1 MNSAC
6 LKLCLVLI
14 LACLP
19 ISAQR
24 SQSPLPPPQIAR
36 ALGCL
41 FPMDDFT
48 TKFLRLGKHQGFRY
62 RFIDGPIPNTG
73 DETLKHHFA
82 SITLFDE
89 RQTRAILYT
98 VILDGATTQVDQWH
112 YLLVRSRGNWKAE
125 RGPSG
130 PGTWAAVEDFMN
142 RSQALPVRSLRPS
155 DLRTQAE
162 SCSAGRILTA
172 E

>member
-14 LACLP
+14 FACLP
-19 ISAQR
+19 ISAER
-24 SQSPLPPPQIAR
+24 SHPPLPPPQIAR

-41 FPMDDFT
+41 FPIDDFT
-48 TKFLRLGKHQGFRY
+48 TKFLRLGKHEGLRY
-62 RFIDGPIPNTG
+62 RYLEGPIPNTG
-73 DETLKHHFA
+73 DATLKHNFVN
-82 SITLFDE
+82 ITLYDD

-98 VILDGATTQVDQWH
+98 VILNGTTIEVDQWH
-112 YLLVRSRGNWKAE
+112 FLFTRSRGKWEAE

-130 PGTWAAVEDFMN
+130 PGTWVAVQEYMN
-142 RSQALPVRSLRPS
+142 GSQEVPINSIRPG
-155 DLRTQAE
+155 DLRTQTQG
-162 SCSAGRILTA
+162 CVAGRILTA